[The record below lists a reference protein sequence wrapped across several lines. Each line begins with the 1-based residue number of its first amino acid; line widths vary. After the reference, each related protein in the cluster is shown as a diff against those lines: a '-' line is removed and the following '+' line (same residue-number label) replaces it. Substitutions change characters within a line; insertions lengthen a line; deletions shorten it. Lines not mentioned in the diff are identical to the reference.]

1 MVFLMVPV
9 SAGALGLDLLVGG
22 SDEEGPGAVLV
33 GRISRAS
40 AKSLVS
46 LGRL

>member
-1 MVFLMVPV
+1 MVPV
-9 SAGALGLDLLVGG
+9 STGVLVLDFLVGG
-22 SDEEGPGAVLV
+22 SDEEGPGGGMV